1 MSHRAIATLQ
11 EILHPHLDLS
21 KSRRETLCLLVVGMI
36 SGRTVNLS
44 HLASER
50 PGTALIASTYRRLQR
65 FFQHVALEGDWA
77 VPLIVDLLG
86 LAGSWDLALDRTQW
100 RIGSRD
106 VNVLVLA
113 AVTRHH
119 RVPLMWTALDK
130 RGNSATDERVALL
143 RRYLKLFEVSTI
155 RRLLADREFVGREW
169 LEFLCENNI
178 DFAIRLKE
186 NLRVTTEEGHELTLL
201 ARLRG
206 CRRARSFRARLGLED
221 GAAAGERPLLNFAA
235 KPLKDG
241 EWLIVVSSGDARKA
255 LHAYRKRWAIECLFG
270 DAKTRG
276 VNLEDTRLTSPRKLE
291 LLLALVA
298 LALAW
303 AGRVAVAL
311 LGPRMPKRKAH
322 GHFAKSVF
330 RTGFDEV
337 RRLLRTDPAA
347 AVTEWRRLAPKAS
360 REPRVV

>member
-1 MSHRAIATLQ
+1 MSHRAVATLQ
-11 EILHPHLDLS
+11 GILRPHVGLS
-21 KSRRETLCLLVVGMI
+21 KSRLETLCLIIVGMI
-36 SGRTVNLS
+36 SARTVNLS

-50 PGTALIASTYRRLQR
+50 AGTALIASTYRRLQR
-65 FFQHVALEGDWA
+65 FFQYVRLGRDWA
-77 VPLIVDLLG
+77 VPLIVHLLG
-86 LAGSWDLALDRTQW
+86 LTGCWDLALDRTQW
-100 RIGSRD
+100 RIGAKD

-113 AVTRHH
+113 AVTRRH
-119 RVPLMWTALDK
+119 RVPLMWTPLDK

-143 RRYLKLFEVSTI
+143 RRYLKVFEVSTI
-155 RRLLADREFVGREW
+155 RRLLADREFIGCEW

-178 DFAIRLKE
+178 HFAIRLKE

-201 ARLRG
+201 ARLRRSR
-206 CRRARSFRARLGLED
+206 CRCFRARLGLED
-221 GAAAGERPLLNFAA
+221 GEAAGERPLLNFAA

-241 EWLIVVSSGDARKA
+241 EWLIVVSNRDARQA
-255 LHAYRKRWAIECLFG
+255 LQAYRKRWAIECLFG

-276 VNLEDTRLTSPRKLE
+276 LNLEDTRLTDPRKLD

-298 LALAW
+298 LALTW
-303 AGRVAVAL
+303 AGRAAVTL

-322 GHFAKSVF
+322 GHFAKSIF

-347 AVTEWRRLAPKAS
+347 AVAEWRRLTPK
-360 REPRVV
+360 RLKKPRVV

>member
-1 MSHRAIATLQ
+1 MPHRAVAALQ
-11 EILHPHLDLS
+11 ETLRPHVGLS
-21 KSRRETLCLLVVGMI
+21 KSRLETLSLIVVGMV
-36 SGRTVNLS
+36 SARTVNLS

-50 PGTALIASTYRRLQR
+50 PGTARIASTYRRLQR
-65 FFQHVALEGDWA
+65 FFQHVALADDWA
-77 VPLIVDLLG
+77 APLIVGLLG
-86 LAGSWDLALDRTQW
+86 LRGSWDLALDRTQW
-100 RIGSRD
+100 RIGTKD

-113 AVTRHH
+113 AVTGRY
-119 RVPLMWTALDK
+119 RVPLLWTPLDK

-143 RRYLKLFEVSTI
+143 RRYLELFGASTI

-201 ARLRG
+201 ARLRRSR
-206 CRRARSFRARLGLED
+206 CRSFRARLGLED
-221 GAAAGERPLLNFAA
+221 AEAAGERPLLNFAA
-235 KPLKDG
+235 RPLRDG

-255 LHAYRKRWAIECLFG
+255 LQAYRKRWAIECLFG

-276 VNLEDTRLTSPRKLE
+276 LNLEDTRLTAPRKLH

-303 AGRVAVAL
+303 AGRVATAL

-330 RTGFDEV
+330 RTGFDEA

-347 AVTEWRRLAPKAS
+347 AVTEWRRLASKPPKS
-360 REPRVV
+360 QRVV

>member
-1 MSHRAIATLQ
+1 MSHRAITTLQ
-11 EILHPHLDLS
+11 EILRPHLDLS
-21 KSRRETLCLLVVGMI
+21 KSRRETLCLIIVGMI

-44 HLASER
+44 HLACER
-50 PGTALIASTYRRLQR
+50 PGTAQIASTYRRLQR
-65 FFQHVALEGDWA
+65 FFQHVRLPADWV
-77 VPLIVDLLG
+77 VPLIVNLLG

-100 RIGSRD
+100 RIGSKD

-113 AVTRHH
+113 AITGRH
-119 RVPLMWTALDK
+119 RVPLMWTPLDK

-143 RRYLKLFEVSTI
+143 RRYLKVFEASTI
-155 RRLLADREFVGREW
+155 RRLLADREFIGREW

-178 DFAIRLKE
+178 TFAIRLKE

-201 ARLRG
+201 ARLRRS
-206 CRRARSFRARLGLED
+206 RRRSFRARLGVED
-221 GAAAGERPLLNFAA
+221 GEAAAERPLLNFAA

-241 EWLIVVSSGDARKA
+241 EWLIVGDARKA
-255 LHAYRKRWAIECLFG
+255 LQAYRKRWAIECLFG

-276 VNLEDTRLTSPRKLE
+276 LNLEDTRLTAPHKLD

-303 AGRVAVAL
+303 AGRVAAAL
-311 LGPRMPKRKAH
+311 LGSRMPKRKAH

-337 RRLLRTDPAA
+337 RRSLRTNPAA
-347 AVTEWRRLAPKAS
+347 AVTEWRRLAAKLPKKQ
-360 REPRVV
+360 RVG

>member
-11 EILHPHLDLS
+11 EILRPHLELS

-65 FFQHVALEGDWA
+65 FFQHVRLPADWA
-77 VPLIVDLLG
+77 VPLIVNLLG

-100 RIGSRD
+100 RIGAKD
-106 VNVLVLA
+106 GNVLVLA
-113 AVTRHH
+113 AITRHH
-119 RVPLMWTALDK
+119 RVPLIWTALDK

-143 RRYLKLFEVSTI
+143 RRYLELFEVSTI

-186 NLRVTTEEGHELTLL
+186 TLRVTTEEGHELTLL
-201 ARLRG
+201 ARLRRSR
-206 CRRARSFRARLGLED
+206 CRSFRARLGLDD
-221 GAAAGERPLLNFAA
+221 GAAGDARPLLNFAA

-241 EWLIVVSSGDARKA
+241 EWLIVVCNGDARKA
-255 LHAYRKRWAIECLFG
+255 LQAYRKRWAIECLFG

-276 VNLEDTRLTSPRKLE
+276 VNLEDTRLTAPRKLE

-337 RRLLRTDPAA
+337 RRLLRTNPAA
-347 AVTEWRRLAPKAS
+347 AVTEWRRLAPKPP
-360 REPRVV
+360 RKPRVV